1 MASSQ
6 DTDVVL
12 SDDSLSQQTLF
23 EATPSKHLYAL
34 ALKRTKANLSQRELD
49 RHIQV
54 NPQLTGFTPEDVDQ
68 IALPQ
73 STFALALLDP
83 TSCMVP
89 HSTVLKEHEQR
100 IEVLRNQSD
109 SDSIKELQVLKGN
122 LLMEREYLKPTIS
135 KTAKDRALKA
145 AKKLK
150 SDELAPYKTS
160 QTQNNSSVYERVLEA
175 APVWTNG
182 AKDNDLKTK
191 DQYLAA
197 FQQSMSLGDGLLI
210 LAHRV

>member
-1 MASSQ
+1 
-6 DTDVVL
+6 
-12 SDDSLSQQTLF
+12 
-23 EATPSKHLYAL
+23 
-34 ALKRTKANLSQRELD
+34 
-49 RHIQV
+49 
-54 NPQLTGFTPEDVDQ
+54 
-68 IALPQ
+68 
-73 STFALALLDP
+73 
-83 TSCMVP
+83 
-89 HSTVLKEHEQR
+89 
-100 IEVLRNQSD
+100 
-109 SDSIKELQVLKGN
+109 
-122 LLMEREYLKPTIS
+122 MEREYLKPTIS